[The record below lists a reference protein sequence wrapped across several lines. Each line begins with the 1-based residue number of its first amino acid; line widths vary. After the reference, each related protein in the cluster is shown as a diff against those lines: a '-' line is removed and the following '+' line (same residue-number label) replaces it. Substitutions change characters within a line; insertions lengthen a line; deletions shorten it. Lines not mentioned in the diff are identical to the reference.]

1 MCTVVG
7 AESGSGQTALA
18 ATEQAVEITTK
29 IGTEE
34 TTERGDDETTVKSDA
49 VGILEDKTAELS
61 STGSDTSADQTT
73 DAEQLVQEQTTVGA
87 TNEVMGVTE
96 ELMAVED
103 SLTELTTD
111 FVVAEIMDN
120 ENEDEHD
127 VKEVLEEEK
136 KAIVVEEMEGNEDF
150 EVMSDN
156 SAENTVEDVVRKGP
170 ATISLTITAHP
181 ASTVEFKPGE
191 SLVGLRCQ
199 VDSRLTFCVLIHI
212 GMDKGMY
219 CTMHSPSYAQAW
231 MCFLVAQQLYRPVCV
246 FIFFLVCPQKPQTNS
261 QIKLNKE
268 K

>member
-1 MCTVVG
+1 MKCTVVG
-7 AESGSGQTALA
+7 AESGSGETAAA

-34 TTERGDDETTVKSDA
+34 ITERGDDETTVKSDA
-49 VGILEDKTAELS
+49 VGIEVE
-61 STGSDTSADQTT
+61 TT
-73 DAEQLVQEQTTVGA
+73 DAEQLVQEQTTGGA
-87 TNEVMGVTE
+87 TNEVMGVME

-111 FVVAEIMDN
+111 FVVAEIMDDF

-150 EVMSDN
+150 EVISDN
-156 SAENTVEDVVRKGP
+156 SAENTVEDVVRMGP

-199 VDSRLTFCVLIHI
+199 VDSRLTFCILIHI
-212 GMDKGMY
+212 GMDIGMY
-219 CTMHSPSYAQAW
+219 CTMHSPS
-231 MCFLVAQQLYRPVCV
+231 
-246 FIFFLVCPQKPQTNS
+246 
-261 QIKLNKE
+261 
-268 K
+268 

>member
-7 AESGSGQTALA
+7 AESGSGETALA

-73 DAEQLVQEQTTVGA
+73 DAEQLVQEQTTGGA
-87 TNEVMGVTE
+87 TNEVMGVME

-111 FVVAEIMDN
+111 FVVAEIMDDF

-136 KAIVVEEMEGNEDF
+136 KAIIATDKILMGRMKNLDPD
-150 EVMSDN
+150 EVTEYM
-156 SAENTVEDVVRKGP
+156 
-170 ATISLTITAHP
+170 
-181 ASTVEFKPGE
+181 
-191 SLVGLRCQ
+191 
-199 VDSRLTFCVLIHI
+199 
-212 GMDKGMY
+212 
-219 CTMHSPSYAQAW
+219 
-231 MCFLVAQQLYRPVCV
+231 
-246 FIFFLVCPQKPQTNS
+246 
-261 QIKLNKE
+261 
-268 K
+268 